1 MICIL
6 LSFFIFYFLVRR
18 KKYFSMGSKKL
29 EPSWS
34 ESFENDKKYIIIWKH
49 HVEKIATQFFF
60 LNFDDKKY
68 FSPKIKVSE
77 NSKLDFWNLLKP
89 PKNILKGQIKIMI
102 FFKSKMSPKCRANLR
117 NQKNI
122 SAIQKFWQNLKKKW
136 NQLVLKRSNPGYFN
150 KI

>member
-102 FFKSKMSPKCRANLR
+102 FSSTKCHR
-117 NQKNI
+117 NVDQIWKIKKISQSYKRFDKIWRKKNEI
-122 SAIQKFWQNLKKKW
+122 S
-136 NQLVLKRSNPGYFN
+136 
-150 KI
+150 